1 MVDMEGQSRSS
12 VGVSQL
18 ESKIQELED
27 RLRSEE
33 RCSEN
38 GNYCTYVDLYS
49 ETIYLFIAV
58 FENVFVDFCIE
69 M

>member
-38 GNYCTYVDLYS
+38 SNYCTHVDLYS
-49 ETIYLFIAV
+49 RTIYLFIAV
-58 FENVFVDFCIE
+58 FENVFVDLCIE

>member
-1 MVDMEGQSRSS
+1 MVDMEGQSRTS

-38 GNYCTYVDLYS
+38 SNYCTHVDLYS
-49 ETIYLFIAV
+49 ETIYLLLCLRMFL
-58 FENVFVDFCIE
+58 
-69 M
+69 

>member
-1 MVDMEGQSRSS
+1 MEGQSRSS

-38 GNYCTYVDLYS
+38 SNYCTHVDLYS
-49 ETIYLFIAV
+49 RTIYLFIYCCV
-58 FENVFVDFCIE
+58 
-69 M
+69 

>member
-49 ETIYLFIAV
+49 ETIYLLLCLRMFL
-58 FENVFVDFCIE
+58 
-69 M
+69 